1 MLTNDT
7 SSPRWRVDW
16 SAVWVGALAAI
27 AVGLV
32 VGLIGF
38 AIGAHEMSR
47 TLDWGKMRLITVIFS
62 VVGAFFS
69 FVVGAW
75 AAARLAGLRRSEP
88 AMLLGAVVWLLG
100 TGLFLVLAAVGA
112 TPHFGGW
119 YGGLAGAPPW
129 AAVPPLDPAAAAI
142 ARNTALATTTALL
155 LGLTGGVLGGWMA
168 SGEPMTFTYY
178 RRRAASVDRVDRT
191 HRAA

>member
-7 SSPRWRVDW
+7 SSLRWRVDW

-27 AVGLV
+27 ALGLLI
-32 VGLIGF
+32 GLIGF
-38 AIGAHEMSR
+38 AVGAHEMSR
-47 TLDWGKMRLITVIFS
+47 TLDWGKMRLVTVIFS
-62 VVGAFFS
+62 VAGAFFS

-75 AAARLAGLRRSEP
+75 VAARLAGVRRSEP

-100 TGLFLVLAAVGA
+100 TALLLVLAAVGA

-129 AAVPPLDPAAAAI
+129 AAVPPVDPVAAAI
-142 ARNTALATTTALL
+142 ARNTAVATVTALL
-155 LGLTGGVLGGWMA
+155 LGLVGSILGGWMA

-178 RRRAASVDRVDRT
+178 RRRTLPVDRIDRT